1 MPALGV
7 YGYFRQRL
15 EDKDV
20 EGSEVTAQEGPGGSA
35 EVPDSE
41 TLGASDAVKTYL
53 GEAYDGVARYAELL
67 RDQGELRGLIGPREV
82 PRIWERHI
90 LNSAAIVPYLPASGS
105 IADIGSGA
113 GLPGVVVA
121 VMRPE
126 LEVILVEPMERRTTW
141 LTEVVAELELTNV
154 RVNRGRA
161 EEYHGAFEAD
171 AVTSRAV
178 AALSK
183 LVRMSMP
190 LVRVGG
196 EMVILKGRSVVEEVE
211 PARKVLRKYGAGDP
225 ELLEGTT
232 VEGVESTT
240 IVRVRRRK

>member
-1 MPALGV
+1 MAGQEE
-7 YGYFRQRL
+7 F
-15 EDKDV
+15 
-20 EGSEVTAQEGPGGSA
+20 GSIAG
-35 EVPDSE
+35 VPDAE
-41 TLGASDAVKTYL
+41 TLGASDAVRAHL
-53 GEAYDGVARYAELL
+53 GDAYDGIAHYAELL

-90 LNSAAIVPYLPASGS
+90 LNSAAVVPYLPTTGAV
-105 IADIGSGA
+105 ADIGSGA

-121 VMRPE
+121 VMRSD

-141 LTEVVAELELTNV
+141 LAEVVTELGLTNV
-154 RVNRGRA
+154 QVKRGRA
-161 EEYHGAFEAD
+161 EEYHGAFEVD

-196 EMVILKGRSVVEEVE
+196 EMVILKGRNVAQEVE
-211 PARKVLRKYGAGDP
+211 PARKVLRKYAAGDP
-225 ELLEGTT
+225 EILEGTT
-232 VEGVESTT
+232 VAGVESTT
-240 IVRVRRRK
+240 IVRVRRGK

>member
-1 MPALGV
+1 M
-7 YGYFRQRL
+7 
-15 EDKDV
+15 
-20 EGSEVTAQEGPGGSA
+20 EGSDVAGQEEFGTIAGMSDG
-35 EVPDSE
+35 E
-41 TLGASDAVKTYL
+41 TLGASNAARAYL
-53 GEAYDGVARYAELL
+53 GDAYDGVAHYAELL

-90 LNSAAIVPYLPASGS
+90 LNSAAVVPYLPGTGS
-105 IADIGSGA
+105 VADIGSGA

-121 VMRPE
+121 AMRPE

-141 LTEVVAELELTNV
+141 LAEVVAELGLTNV
-154 RVNRGRA
+154 QVKRGRA
-161 EEYHGAFEAD
+161 EEYHGAFEVD

-196 EMVILKGRSVVEEVE
+196 EMVILKGRNVAQEIE
-211 PARKVLRKYGAGDP
+211 PARKVLRKYAAGDP
-225 ELLEGTT
+225 EILEGTT
-232 VEGVESTT
+232 VEGVEPTT
-240 IVRVRRRK
+240 IVRVRRGK

>member
-1 MPALGV
+1 M
-7 YGYFRQRL
+7 
-15 EDKDV
+15 
-20 EGSEVTAQEGPGGSA
+20 EGSDVAGQEEFGTIAG
-35 EVPDSE
+35 VPDGE
-41 TLGASDAVKTYL
+41 TLGASDAVRAYL
-53 GEAYDGVARYAELL
+53 GDAYDRVAHYAELL

-90 LNSAAIVPYLPASGS
+90 LNSAAVVPYLPTAGS
-105 IADIGSGA
+105 VADIGSGA

-121 VMRPE
+121 AMRPE
-126 LEVILVEPMERRTTW
+126 LEVMLVEPMERRTTW
-141 LTEVVAELELTNV
+141 LAEVVAELGLTNV
-154 RVNRGRA
+154 QVKRGRA
-161 EEYHGAFEAD
+161 EEYHGAFEVD

-196 EMVILKGRSVVEEVE
+196 EMVILKGRNVAQEVE

-225 ELLEGTT
+225 EILEGTT

-240 IVRVRRRK
+240 IVRVRRGK

>member
-1 MPALGV
+1 MQDSDGTGSDEPDAPAQVLDGATLGM
-7 YGYFRQRL
+7 
-15 EDKDV
+15 
-20 EGSEVTAQEGPGGSA
+20 SA
-35 EVPDSE
+35 EVK
-41 TLGASDAVKTYL
+41 AYL
-53 GEAYDGVARYAELL
+53 GDAYSGVTRFAELL

-90 LNSAAIVPYLPASGS
+90 LNSAAVVQYLPASGS
-105 IADIGSGA
+105 VADIGSGA

-126 LEVILVEPMERRTTW
+126 LEVLLVEPMERRTTW
-141 LTEVVAELELTNV
+141 LTEVVSELGLSNV
-154 RVNRGRA
+154 QVKRGRA
-161 EEYHGAFEAD
+161 EEFHDAFEVD

-178 AALSK
+178 APLSK

-196 EMVILKGRSVVEEVE
+196 ELVILKGRNVAQEVE

-225 ELLEGTT
+225 EILEAAT
-232 VEGVESTT
+232 VEGVETT
-240 IVRVRRRK
+240 TVVRAKRGK

>member
-1 MPALGV
+1 VQGSDAA
-7 YGYFRQRL
+7 
-15 EDKDV
+15 
-20 EGSEVTAQEGPGGSA
+20 GSEEPGVLA
-35 EVPDSE
+35 EVLDGE
-41 TLGASDAVKTYL
+41 TLGASDAVKAYL

-90 LNSAAIVPYLPASGS
+90 LNSAAVVQYLPTTGS
-105 IADIGSGA
+105 VADIGSGA

-126 LEVILVEPMERRTTW
+126 VEVILVEPMERRTTW
-141 LTEVVAELELTNV
+141 LTEVVTELGLTNV
-154 RVNRGRA
+154 QVKRGRA
-161 EEYHGAFEAD
+161 EEFHDAFEVD

-178 AALSK
+178 APLSK

-196 EMVILKGRSVVEEVE
+196 ELVILKGRNVAQEVE

-225 ELLEGTT
+225 EILEGTT

-240 IVRVRRRK
+240 VVRARRGK

>member
-1 MPALGV
+1 M
-7 YGYFRQRL
+7 
-15 EDKDV
+15 
-20 EGSEVTAQEGPGGSA
+20 EGSDVAGQEEFGSIA
-35 EVPDSE
+35 GVPDAE
-41 TLGASDAVKTYL
+41 TLGASDAVRAHL
-53 GEAYDGVARYAELL
+53 GDAYDGIAHYAELL

-90 LNSAAIVPYLPASGS
+90 LNSAAVVPYLPTTGAV
-105 IADIGSGA
+105 ADIGSGA

-121 VMRPE
+121 VMRSD

-141 LTEVVAELELTNV
+141 LAEVVTELGLTNV
-154 RVNRGRA
+154 QVKRGRA
-161 EEYHGAFEAD
+161 EEYHGAFEVD

-196 EMVILKGRSVVEEVE
+196 EMVILKGRNVAQEVE
-211 PARKVLRKYGAGDP
+211 PARKVLRKYAAGDP
-225 ELLEGTT
+225 EILEGTT
-232 VEGVESTT
+232 VAGVESTT
-240 IVRVRRRK
+240 IVRVRRGK